1 MTDNI
6 NRFSMTI
13 FDYDDFSLFSEVIE
27 DICKNEINSL
37 KAVISNEYFNVE
49 TYVNRVTIGL
59 PQRFT
64 CWTSS
69 NYPAKIFFMSNL
81 DDGWFTMVNCIQN
94 RLHCNCFYFYFVDR
108 SNNDDIG
115 AFFQYSNVNEGYVR
129 TVYAIK
135 EFKWVFYEH
144 GLPAYFEDLNNYKA
158 RCIKDRLNSR
168 IIINY
173 LEKQGINLL
182 DVDIDITNS
191 ISYIQTSW

>member
-1 MTDNI
+1 MLGLHPTGRTLCLSLSMNTMPTAIKTD
-6 NRFSMTI
+6 
-13 FDYDDFSLFSEVIE
+13 
-27 DICKNEINSL
+27 
-37 KAVISNEYFNVE
+37 
-49 TYVNRVTIGL
+49 
-59 PQRFT
+59 
-64 CWTSS
+64 
-69 NYPAKIFFMSNL
+69 
-81 DDGWFTMVNCIQN
+81 CIAIA
-94 RLHCNCFYFYFVDR
+94 FIFYFVDR

-158 RCIKDRLNSR
+158 RRIKDRLNSR

-182 DVDIDITNS
+182 DVDIDIKKS